1 MRARPWAAAAALAL
15 LAGPA
20 AGAESL
26 LEIYRLAQR
35 HDAALQA
42 AEARWRA
49 AAQAEPIARAAL
61 LPQLSYEFDVS
72 EAREVLHGSRFGRQ
86 SAAIA
91 ERGTTRRDS
100 LSLTQ
105 TLYRH
110 DLYVQLRRARSVAAR
125 ARAARDA
132 ARQAL
137 IVRAAEAYFDVLA
150 ARDGARF
157 ARQEQAAIGHRQ
169 EQAEA
174 RFRVGLASLVEVK
187 GTQAS
192 ADLAAARAIDAENL
206 LANRREA
213 LSVITGKRHPAL
225 AALAARMEL
234 QPPEPAAPERWV
246 AAALER
252 NLDYLIRQH
261 DLAVA
266 ARDLEAERA
275 QHYPTLDAYA
285 SSGKNDRTGGVF
297 GGSRLHTDRFGVRLQ
312 VPLLAGGRAVHRTQ
326 QAAHRHEAAKAEL
339 RGERRRTE
347 QRARSAYLDVQAGI
361 ARVRAYQRA
370 LESARVEL
378 EANQVGLE
386 AGSRDLVNVVTATSR
401 LYAAERDLA
410 QARYRHLLDTL
421 RLRRAAGSLADAD
434 LARIDRW
441 LD

>member
-1 MRARPWAAAAALAL
+1 MRARPWCAAAAAAA

-42 AEARWRA
+42 AEARYRA
-49 AAQAEPIARAAL
+49 DLQAEPIARAAL
-61 LPQLSYEFDVS
+61 LPQLSYELDVS
-72 EAREVLHGSRFGRQ
+72 EAREILRGSRFGQ
-86 SAAIA
+86 PSPQVAA
-91 ERGTTRRDS
+91 RGTTRRDGLS
-100 LSLTQ
+100 LSQ

-110 DLYVQLRRARSVAAR
+110 DLYVSLRRARSVAAR
-125 ARAARDA
+125 ARAERDA
-132 ARQAL
+132 ARQGL

-157 ARQEQAAIGHRQ
+157 ARQEEASIGRRR

-187 GTQAS
+187 ETQAA
-192 ADLAAARAIDAENL
+192 ADLAAARAIDAEHL

-213 LSVITGKRHPAL
+213 LAVITGRRHPEL
-225 AALAARMEL
+225 AALSARMEL
-234 QPPEPAAPERWV
+234 TPPEPAAPERWV
-246 AAALER
+246 EAALER
-252 NLDYLIRQH
+252 NLDHLIRQH

-266 ARDLEAERA
+266 AHDLEFERA

-285 SSGKNDRTGGVF
+285 SAGKNDRTGGVF
-297 GGSRLHTDRFGVRLQ
+297 GGSWQHADRFGLRLQ
-312 VPLLAGGRAVHRTQ
+312 VPLLAGGRAVRRTR

-339 RGERRRTE
+339 QGERRRTE

-361 ARVRAYQRA
+361 ARVRAYRRA

-386 AGSRDLVNVVTATSR
+386 AGRRDLVDVVTATSR

-410 QARYRHLLDTL
+410 QARYRHLLDAL
-421 RLRRAAGSLADAD
+421 RLRRAAGSLGDAD

>member
-1 MRARPWAAAAALAL
+1 MRARPWCAAAAAAL

-42 AEARWRA
+42 AEARYRA

-61 LPQLSYEFDVS
+61 LPQLSYELDVS
-72 EAREVLHGSRFGRQ
+72 EAREVLRGSRFGQQ
-86 SAAIA
+86 SGTLS
-91 ERGTTRRDS
+91 ERGTTRRDGLR
-100 LSLTQ
+100 LSQ
-105 TLYRH
+105 TLYHH

-125 ARAARDA
+125 AQAERDA
-132 ARQAL
+132 ARQEL
-137 IVRAAEAYFDVLA
+137 IVRTAEAYFDVLA

-157 ARQEQAAIGHRQ
+157 ARQEQASIRRRR

-187 GTQAS
+187 ETQA
-192 ADLAAARAIDAENL
+192 ADDLAAARAVDAEHL

-213 LSVITGKRHPAL
+213 LTVITGRRHPQL
-225 AALAARMEL
+225 AALSARMEL
-234 QPPEPAAPERWV
+234 SPPEPAAPERWV

-285 SSGKNDRTGGVF
+285 STGKNDRTGGVF
-297 GGSRLHTDRFGVRLQ
+297 GGSRLHTDRVGVRLQ
-312 VPLLAGGRAVHRTQ
+312 VPLLAGGGVVHRAL

-339 RGERRRTE
+339 HGARRRTE
-347 QRARSAYLDVQAGI
+347 QRARSAYLDAQAGV
-361 ARVRAYQRA
+361 ARVRAYRRA

-386 AGSRDLVNVVTATSR
+386 AGSRDLVDVVTATSR

-410 QARYRHLLDTL
+410 RARYRHLLDAL
-421 RLRRAAGSLADAD
+421 RLRRAAGSLGDAD

>member
-1 MRARPWAAAAALAL
+1 MRARIRGAAAALTL

-20 AGAESL
+20 AGGESL
-26 LEIYRLAQR
+26 LEVYRLAQR

-61 LPQLSYEFDVS
+61 LPQLSYELDVS
-72 EAREVLHGSRFGRQ
+72 ESREVLRGNRFGRQ
-86 SAAIA
+86 SATIA
-91 ERGTTRRDS
+91 ERGTTRRDG

-105 TLYRH
+105 TLYHH

-125 ARAARDA
+125 ARAERDA
-132 ARQAL
+132 ARQGL

-157 ARQEQAAIGHRQ
+157 ARQEQASIQHRR

-174 RFRVGLASLVEVK
+174 RFRVGLASLIEVK
-187 GTQAS
+187 ETQAA
-192 ADLAAARAIDAENL
+192 ADLAAARAIDAEHL

-213 LSVITGKRHPAL
+213 LSVITGRRHPEL
-225 AALAARMEL
+225 AALSARMEL
-234 QPPEPAAPERWV
+234 SPPEPAAPERWV

-266 ARDLEAERA
+266 ARDLEHERA
-275 QHYPTLDAYA
+275 QDYPTLDAYA
-285 SSGKNDRTGGVF
+285 STGKDERTGGVF
-297 GGSRLHTDRFGVRLQ
+297 GGSRQHTDRFGVRLQ
-312 VPLLAGGRAVHRTQ
+312 VPLLAGGRVVHRTQ
-326 QAAHRHEAAKAEL
+326 QAAHRLEAARAEL

-347 QRARSAYLDVQAGI
+347 QRARSAYLDVQASI
-361 ARVRAYQRA
+361 ARVRAYRRA

-378 EANQVGLE
+378 EANQVGLA
-386 AGSRDLVNVVTATSR
+386 AGRRDLVDVVAATSR

-421 RLRRAAGSLADAD
+421 RLRRAAGGLGDAD